1 MIDFYS
7 KNKMIPK
14 PAFDE
19 YQMILAIQTSKELQI
34 FSITRNTKN
43 FHKNNIPYEDPV
55 FIIQL
60 ELLVEDCTALIEL

>member
-1 MIDFYS
+1 
-7 KNKMIPK
+7 
-14 PAFDE
+14 
-19 YQMILAIQTSKELQI
+19 MILAIQTSKELQI